1 MDARFPLTIRAREF
15 EPCHAAAARLGSR
28 WGASDPLRFARGIGH
43 PLANLAKGVAVRS
56 FAQRAGLDADEVQ
69 GHSPIV
75 LPATRTVSLRG
86 QVLRLGDWSMRTRRR
101 CPVCVDE
108 DRSTAGMV
116 GVPPEWWTTSRAWWD
131 VRSVDACP
139 EHGVRMLEHCRACG
153 DAQTWRMGLLGCRCG
168 AVHDARGAE
177 SADPSVAAYVVSR
190 LSYGPT
196 KVVPVLDAMPLVDAI
211 RTMELLG
218 AARLERRAVKPRR
231 VDGDL
236 PGDRVHGLAVAI
248 GWPGSFRGL
257 LDALVARA
265 PAAAAD
271 GLMATYGWLYSEI
284 CVGDAPR
291 ATAELVA
298 PVLRD
303 HAVAHGVIARDEERL
318 GASVPPTISA
328 TEAAR
333 RLGRSYATT
342 RRLLDARDAVP
353 EGSRRGVAFAIDPR
367 VVDGMGQLRHAPPAA
382 HLRIGRSQA
391 RGLMRDPRIAEL
403 LDVGNPT
410 AADVTEAVLARATVT
425 VPDGL
430 VPLPVACRNMSVSLA
445 TACGGILSNR
455 IRIARCGTV
464 DEGLRAVL
472 VRQSDLAGLREPGET
487 LGVEAVARL
496 GGIHHDAALRLVRE
510 GVFGPRTGDGV
521 ARDRVERFFAEHVTA
536 VELARLKRTSSRSVL
551 RTLAAAGI
559 MPRFGPPE
567 CRQLIYLRADVPTV
581 H

>member
-1 MDARFPLTIRAREF
+1 MDARFPLTIRARAF

-28 WGASDPLRFARGIGH
+28 WGASNPLRFARGIGH
-43 PLANLAKGVAVRS
+43 PLPNLTKGVAVRA
-56 FAQRAGLDADEVQ
+56 FALRAGLDADEVQ

-75 LPATRTVSLRG
+75 MAATRTVSFRG

-101 CPVCVDE
+101 CPICVDE
-108 DRSTAGMV
+108 DCTEAGML
-116 GVPPEWWTTSRAWWD
+116 GVPPEWWASSRAWWD
-131 VRSVDACP
+131 VRSVDVCP
-139 EHGVRMLEHCRACG
+139 EHGVRMVEHCCACG
-153 DAQTWRMGLLGCRCG
+153 DPQTWRMGLLRCRCG
-168 AVHDARGAE
+168 AQHDARAAE
-177 SADPSVAAYVVSR
+177 DADPSAAAYVVSR

-291 ATAELVA
+291 ATADLVA

-303 HAVAHGVIARDEERL
+303 HAVTHGVIARDEERL

-342 RRLLDARDAVP
+342 RRLLDACDAVP
-353 EGSRRGVAFAIDPR
+353 DGSRRGVAFAIDPLA
-367 VVDGMGQLRHAPPAA
+367 VDGIDQSRQAPPSA
-382 HLRIGRSQA
+382 LLGVGRTQA
-391 RGLMRDPRIAEL
+391 RGLVGDLRIAEL
-403 LDVGNPT
+403 LGAGDLC
-410 AADVTEAVLARATVT
+410 AADLAEAVHARATVT
-425 VPDGL
+425 AADGL
-430 VPLPVACRNMSVSLA
+430 VPLPLACRNMSVSLA
-445 TACGGILSNR
+445 TACGGILSDR
-455 IRIARCGTV
+455 IKIARCGTV

-496 GGIHHDAALRLVRE
+496 GGIHHDAALQLVRK
-510 GVFGPRTGDGV
+510 GIFGPRIGDGL

-536 VELARLKRTSSRSVL
+536 AELARLRHTSSTSVL

>member
-1 MDARFPLTIRAREF
+1 
-15 EPCHAAAARLGSR
+15 
-28 WGASDPLRFARGIGH
+28 
-43 PLANLAKGVAVRS
+43 
-56 FAQRAGLDADEVQ
+56 
-69 GHSPIV
+69 
-75 LPATRTVSLRG
+75 
-86 QVLRLGDWSMRTRRR
+86 
-101 CPVCVDE
+101 
-108 DRSTAGMV
+108 
-116 GVPPEWWTTSRAWWD
+116 
-131 VRSVDACP
+131 
-139 EHGVRMLEHCRACG
+139 
-153 DAQTWRMGLLGCRCG
+153 
-168 AVHDARGAE
+168 
-177 SADPSVAAYVVSR
+177 
-190 LSYGPT
+190 
-196 KVVPVLDAMPLVDAI
+196 
-211 RTMELLG
+211 
-218 AARLERRAVKPRR
+218 
-231 VDGDL
+231 
-236 PGDRVHGLAVAI
+236 
-248 GWPGSFRGL
+248 
-257 LDALVARA
+257 
-265 PAAAAD
+265 
-271 GLMATYGWLYSEI
+271 
-284 CVGDAPR
+284 
-291 ATAELVA
+291 
-298 PVLRD
+298 
-303 HAVAHGVIARDEERL
+303 
-318 GASVPPTISA
+318 
-328 TEAAR
+328 
-333 RLGRSYATT
+333 
-342 RRLLDARDAVP
+342 
-353 EGSRRGVAFAIDPR
+353 
-367 VVDGMGQLRHAPPAA
+367 
-382 HLRIGRSQA
+382 
-391 RGLMRDPRIAEL
+391 MRDPRIAEL